1 MIKKHIT
8 NLISEKLEF
17 DLTTDQ
23 IKLIELIADFVLK
36 LDINDNELY
45 TLLVKGFAGTGKTT
59 VLSAFVKALK
69 ELKFQFVL
77 LAPTGRAAK
86 VFSSYSGFNAYT
98 IHKKIYR
105 QKSSKDGFG
114 TFVLD
119 KNLHKK
125 TIFIVDEASMI
136 SNQSFESSIFGS
148 GNVLND
154 LLEYVFSGEQC
165 QLILLGDTAQLPPVG
180 LDISPALNINI
191 LKEERLNVT
200 EIELTQVVRQSLD
213 SGILSNAS
221 GLRQNIANE
230 SINYIPELELSKFKD
245 IEYLKGNELI
255 EKISD
260 CYDKYGI
267 DNCLVITRSNK
278 RANKYNEGIRQSIL
292 WRENELNTGDYLMIV
307 KNNYFWIKKEEESS
321 PPANNIDFIA
331 NGDIVEIVAI
341 HKIEEI
347 YHHRYADVTVKFI
360 DYNDFEI
367 DVKLFLD
374 TLTLDSASFDGEMNK
389 ELFYTILQDYANIR
403 GKKKQYDAVKE
414 NPYFN
419 ALQVKFAYA
428 VTCHKAQGGQWKTVF
443 IDHGYLT
450 DEMINREYL
459 RWLYTAITRATEKLF
474 LVNFKKEFILD
485 FEAIY

>member
-1 MIKKHIT
+1 MIKNHII
-8 NLISEKLEF
+8 NLIQERLDF
-17 DLTTDQ
+17 DLTKDQ
-23 IKLIELIADFVLK
+23 NHLIELIANFVLK
-36 LDINDNELY
+36 LDIDDNELY
-45 TLLVKGFAGTGKTT
+45 TLLVKGYAGTGKTT

-69 ELKFQFVL
+69 KLKFKFVL

-114 TFVLD
+114 NFVLD

-136 SNQSFESSIFGS
+136 SNHSFESSIFGS
-148 GNVLND
+148 GNLLID
-154 LLEYVFSGEQC
+154 LMEYVFSGEKC
-165 QLILLGDTAQLPPVG
+165 QLILVGDTAQLPPVG
-180 LDISPALNINI
+180 LDVSPALHIQT
-191 LKEERLNVT
+191 LQEEGLNVA

-221 GLRQNIANE
+221 NLRQNIAIE
-230 SINYIPELELSKFKD
+230 TTDYTPKIELSNFKD
-245 IEYLKGNELI
+245 IEYLNGAELI

-260 CYDKYGI
+260 SYDKFGM

-278 RANKYNEGIRQSIL
+278 RANKFNEGIRQSIL
-292 WRENELNTGDYLMIV
+292 WRESELSVGDYLMVV
-307 KNNYFWIKKEEESS
+307 KNNYFWIKDNEK
-321 PPANNIDFIA
+321 IDFIA
-331 NGDIVEIVAI
+331 NGDIVEIVRI
-341 HKIEEI
+341 NKIEEL
-347 YHHRYADVTVKFI
+347 YNHRFADVTVKFI
-360 DYNDFEI
+360 DYEDFEV

-374 TLTLDSASFDGEMNK
+374 TLTLDTASFDGEQNK
-389 ELFYTILQDYANIR
+389 ELFYTVLNDYLKLK
-403 GKKKQYDAVKE
+403 GKKQQYKAVKE
-414 NPYFN
+414 NPHFN

-428 VTCHKAQGGQWKTVF
+428 VTCHKAQGGQWNTVF

-450 DEMINREYL
+450 DEMINKEYL
-459 RWLYTAITRATEKLF
+459 RWLYTAFTRASKKLY

-485 FEAIY
+485 FESIY